1 MKTALT
7 IYLGNDS
14 AFAAVDVNDQIS
26 LLALSESETGLSIK
40 KSLGGVDMYDPELK
54 SSDEDLIHVELF
66 LADLFSK
73 VIARC
78 IKVIDI
84 YPDKVLLVVRE
95 ETVNLDIY
103 LSASRRAQIRN
114 MLSLIHISEPTRPY

>member
-14 AFAAVDVNDQIS
+14 AFAAVDVNGQIS
-26 LLALSESETGLSIK
+26 LLALSESEAGLPLK
-40 KSLGGVDMYDPELK
+40 KSLGDIDLYNPERK
-54 SSDEDLIHVELF
+54 FPDEDLIQIELF

-78 IKVIDI
+78 IRVIDI
-84 YPDKVLLVVRE
+84 YPD
-95 ETVNLDIY
+95 
-103 LSASRRAQIRN
+103 
-114 MLSLIHISEPTRPY
+114 